1 MKLNSTT
8 LLAVL
13 VAGLLNTHTFAQDKI
28 SYTGT
33 IEALACA
40 AACGI
45 CCPTHS
51 VVDTRGLLRVEVGNA
66 FVDLDKFS
74 DDGQT
79 HQVSGYF
86 YDTTG
91 QCGIGE
97 CTLFTIEDIDQQKI
111 TAPTYDAVN
120 EKLSIAAI
128 VINNPDLTSYSATL
142 SAPFNVDSAV
152 EITEEN
158 KIPQSAD
165 CSAANAIC
173 TDGTACIAYFGIA
186 GPQGPEFK
194 TCEIPCSHPGAVCPL
209 GQSCQT
215 IADGPGQVCV
225 VD

>member
-1 MKLNSTT
+1 MKLNGTT

-13 VAGLLNTHTFAQDKI
+13 AVGSLNTLAFAQDKI
-28 SYTGT
+28 TFTGT

-40 AACGI
+40 EACGI

-66 FVDLDKFS
+66 FVALDKFS

-97 CTLFTIEDIDQQKI
+97 CTLFAIEDVDQQKI

-128 VINNPDLTSYSATL
+128 VINTPAPISYSATL

-152 EITEEN
+152 AITEET
-158 KIPQSAD
+158 KIPQGGD
-165 CSAANAIC
+165 CSAANSVCAA
-173 TDGTACIAYFGIA
+173 GTACLAYYGIA

-194 TCEIPCSHPGAVCPL
+194 SCEIPCLHPGAVCPL
-209 GQSCQT
+209 GQSCLT